1 MTGHVTAP
9 AAALADQLPGW
20 VSLLTAPNPGPLT
33 LDGTNTWILRAPGAT
48 DAVVIDPGSRDTGHL
63 AAVAA
68 HAPISL
74 ILVTH
79 GHSDHVEG
87 VAELAAA
94 VDAEVRGAVADL
106 GVEGYRLVADGE
118 RITAGGIEIT
128 VLATP
133 GHTADSVCLLAE
145 HAGEQVIFTGDT
157 VLGRGTTVIAPPDG
171 DLGAYLDS
179 LELLSAYDD
188 VPALPGHGP
197 ALADCGAAARFYL
210 AHRRARLDQVRQAL
224 AQGASTAQEVVAMV
238 YADVDRSL
246 WPAAEWTVRAQ
257 LAYLQRRESSPGQA
271 GLDTL

>member
-9 AAALADQLPGW
+9 AAALADQLPEW
-20 VSLLTAPNPGPLT
+20 VTLLRAPNPGPMT
-33 LDGTNTWILRAPGAT
+33 LDGTNTWILRAPGAI
-48 DAVVIDPGSRDTGHL
+48 DAVVIDPGCSDPGHL
-63 AAVAA
+63 SAIAR

-74 ILVTH
+74 ILVSH
-79 GHSDHVEG
+79 GHPDHVGG

-94 VDAEVRGAVADL
+94 VDAEVRGL
-106 GVEGYRLVADGE
+106 VEGFPSVEAGDRL
-118 RITAGGIEIT
+118 TAGGIAIT

-133 GHTADSVCLLAE
+133 GHTADSACFLAE
-145 HAGEQVIFTGDT
+145 HAGERVIFTGDT
-157 VLGRGTTVIAPPDG
+157 ILGRGTTVIAHPDG

-210 AHRRARLDQVRQAL
+210 AHRRARLDQVRQAI
-224 AQGASTAQEVVAMV
+224 AQGARTVQDVVAAI

-257 LAYLQRRESSPGQA
+257 LAYLERKDRESPPRVV
-271 GLDTL
+271 GLDTP